1 MFKRFAERTA
11 KEEGSVQELDKPNEL
26 ITTPVDRE
34 KSQKLL
40 VRSNVL
46 QNEQLKKREVCKSW
60 INLMN

>member
-1 MFKRFAERTA
+1 MFKRLAERTA

-34 KSQKLL
+34 KSQKLPFKRFAERTL
-40 VRSNVL
+40 
-46 QNEQLKKREVCKSW
+46 EKREVCKSW

>member
-1 MFKRFAERTA
+1 MFKRLAERTA

-40 VRSNVL
+40 EKSQKFLVCSNV
-46 QNEQLKKREVCKSW
+46 
-60 INLMN
+60 

>member
-1 MFKRFAERTA
+1 MFKRLAERTA

>member
-1 MFKRFAERTA
+1 MFKRLAERTA

-40 VRSNVL
+40 VRSNV
-46 QNEQLKKREVCKSW
+46 
-60 INLMN
+60 

>member
-1 MFKRFAERTA
+1 MFKRLAERTA

-40 VRSNVL
+40 ACSNV
-46 QNEQLKKREVCKSW
+46 
-60 INLMN
+60 

>member
-1 MFKRFAERTA
+1 MFKRLAERTA

-40 VRSNVL
+40 ACSNVL